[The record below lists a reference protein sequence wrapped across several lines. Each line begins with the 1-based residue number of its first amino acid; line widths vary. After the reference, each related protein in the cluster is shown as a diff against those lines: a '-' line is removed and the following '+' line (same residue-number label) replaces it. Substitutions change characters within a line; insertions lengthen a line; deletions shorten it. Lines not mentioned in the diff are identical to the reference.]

1 MARFG
6 RPGNSQLILDLMLM
20 LLLIVVKKPAAIG
33 GGLLDHAVER
43 SQPTIWSVWSG
54 ASDSSIFRSRHRW
67 LARWN
72 PRTPRIPLI
81 EAAAFGDCERALVKE
96 SAREFEEDKVTEANE
111 IVQQQR
117 TIMALED
124 RCSPQSA
131 PSPPHHHHS
140 SQAPVSATTTM
151 TATTTSSSSR
161 SSPGSGEMS
170 LVVPISI
177 KQEPLSEPTNQQQQ
191 LQQQQQEQQ
200 EHATA
205 TPSISFSITN
215 ILSDHFGK
223 ALLPAP
229 PSPAPSNRTSPPVSP
244 SSPTHSLSP
253 SSSSLSQSAAVASAA
268 VVGLHLPYPFHPAHL
283 GHHHHPGASLHPAY
297 AVVPPHYHPTSAH
310 LLHHHHHLTSSPY
323 HHPSLPIVPQPHRPP
338 QRPTTELNGNGGG
351 LFRPYDISKSPA
363 RLRCSSNGSSTTA
376 TTPLSSSCHP
386 AYHTDSESQDSHS
399 AATSPATVT
408 TGGHST
414 DLVATTPSIPNG
426 GTLAASPTGSYSS
439 RTSLPDV
446 YDFSRKPASAS
457 SSSSS
462 TPGSLDHRAALLSGF
477 GAATSYPKLHEEI
490 INSHRKFQ
498 AKLIESQSKAAAAV
512 AAVASASSSS
522 SSLPS
527 SLGSLCKTVSQIGQH
542 VAGTGSLGSTTTS
555 TSTTNGFG
563 SATPV
568 NGVTA
573 KPTPRPIPKPT
584 EVHNGGSS
592 SHDGGME
599 SSDDAKSETSSSK
612 DGEGGGNLWPA
623 WVYCT
628 RYSDRP
634 SSGEA
639 ARDGPR
645 YRRTKQ
651 PKEKGESEEKRPR
664 TAFSNAQLQ
673 RLKNEFN
680 ENRYLTEKRR
690 QTLSAELGLNEAQ
703 IKIWFQNK
711 RAKIKKSSSEKNP
724 LALQLMAQGLYN
736 HSTVPLTKEEE
747 ELEMRMNGQIP

>member
-1 MARFG
+1 
-6 RPGNSQLILDLMLM
+6 
-20 LLLIVVKKPAAIG
+20 
-33 GGLLDHAVER
+33 
-43 SQPTIWSVWSG
+43 
-54 ASDSSIFRSRHRW
+54 
-67 LARWN
+67 
-72 PRTPRIPLI
+72 
-81 EAAAFGDCERALVKE
+81 
-96 SAREFEEDKVTEANE
+96 
-111 IVQQQR
+111 
-117 TIMALED
+117 MALED

-140 SQAPVSATTTM
+140 SQAPVSSATSTM
-151 TATTTSSSSR
+151 TATTTTSAPGI

-177 KQEPLSEPTNQQQQ
+177 KQEPLSEPAQLHQQQQ
-191 LQQQQQEQQ
+191 QQQQEMLQQQQQ
-200 EHATA
+200 HATA

-223 ALLPAP
+223 ALPAPPSAALHAAP
-229 PSPAPSNRTSPPVSP
+229 PSPAPSSRTSPVSP

-253 SSSSLSQSAAVASAA
+253 AASSA
-268 VVGLHLPYPFHPAHL
+268 VGLHLPYPFHPHL
-283 GHHHHPGASLHPAY
+283 GHGAALHPAY
-297 AVVPPHYHPTSAH
+297 AVVPPHYAPSSAAH
-310 LLHHHHHLTSSPY
+310 LALHHHHHLTSPY
-323 HHPSLPIVPQPHRPP
+323 HHPSLPIIPQP
-338 QRPTTELNGNGGG
+338 QRPQRTTEPSS
-351 LFRPYDISKSPA
+351 LFRPYDISKSP
-363 RLRCSSNGSSTTA
+363 RLRCSSNGSSTA
-376 TTPLSSSCHP
+376 TPLSCHP
-386 AYHTDSESQDSHS
+386 YHTDSESQDSHS
-399 AATSPATVT
+399 AATSPAATGVT
-408 TGGHST
+408 GAS
-414 DLVATTPSIPNG
+414 DLATPSISNG
-426 GTLAASPTGSYSS
+426 TASSPTGSYSS
-439 RTSLPDV
+439 RSLPDV
-446 YDFSRKPASAS
+446 YDFSRKASSAS
-457 SSSSS
+457 SSTTTTTTGS
-462 TPGSLDHRAALLSGF
+462 TVASSLDHRAALLSGF
-477 GAATSYPKLHEEI
+477 SAATSYPKLHEEI

-512 AAVASASSSS
+512 ASSS

-542 VAGTGSLGSTTTS
+542 VAGTGSLGSVNGS
-555 TSTTNGFG
+555 TNGFT
-563 SATPV
+563 SSTPNSV
-568 NGVTA
+568 NGAST

-584 EVHNGGSS
+584 EVLNNGGGSS

-634 SSGEA
+634 SSGKYPFC
-639 ARDGPR
+639 GPR